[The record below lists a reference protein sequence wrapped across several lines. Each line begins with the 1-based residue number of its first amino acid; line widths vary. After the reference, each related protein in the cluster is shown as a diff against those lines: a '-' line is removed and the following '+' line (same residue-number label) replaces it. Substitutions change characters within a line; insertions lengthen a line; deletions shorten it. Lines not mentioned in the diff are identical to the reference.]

1 MSKYYNL
8 LHPVKSLLQRVRLL
22 AEFNRAGPPLE
33 KGEDSFTLLDQI
45 HEIRPL
51 VKGGQGI
58 SK

>member
-8 LHPVKSLLQRVRLL
+8 LHPVKSLLHRIRLL

-33 KGEDSFTLLDQI
+33 KGEDNFCLLDQI
-45 HEIRPL
+45 HEIPPL

-58 SK
+58 SQ